1 MSRART
7 QIWFLSRVCAL
18 VALLLGT
25 KTVVHFLG
33 WEVITVNALF
43 SGIVAA
49 NVFLMGFLLSGVL
62 TDYKESEKLPGEMA
76 ACLENLAQEIRGA
89 GVGKPEAGVGKAL
102 AAVSGLA
109 DSLVEWFYKRTDT
122 EHLLGRLDDLTVV
135 FADLE
140 PRTQVAYI
148 TRFRQEQSNF
158 RRTIMRVEVIRETS
172 FVAAGYL
179 LANVITLL
187 LCVGLVLASLDPFYE
202 SIFTTGVIAFM
213 LIFLLTLIRDLD
225 NPFGYYERFSGADVS
240 LFPVLNSA
248 ARLARLAGVR
258 KGQRYRTREA
268 MDVLYLTH
276 WTTSFTGGGK
286 GRLPAGTM
294 LTVAEDPAQGA
305 TAARCDPDNAAQLE
319 PALVPKSERTD
330 AKYAGFSLT
339 IDLDVL
345 RDRCELAV

>member
-1 MSRART
+1 MSRARA
-7 QIWFLSRVCAL
+7 QFWFLSRVCAL
-18 VALLLGT
+18 VALLLVT
-25 KTVVHFLG
+25 KTIAHVLG

-62 TDYKESEKLPGEMA
+62 TDYKESEKLPGELA

-89 GVGKPEAGVGKAL
+89 GVGKPEVGIGRAL

-109 DSLVEWFYKRTDT
+109 NGLVEWFYKRTDT
-122 EHLLGRLDDLTVV
+122 EFLLAQLDELTVV

-140 PRTQVAYI
+140 PRIQVAYL
-148 TRFRQEQSNF
+148 TRFRQEQGNF
-158 RRTIMRVEVIRETS
+158 RRTIMRIEVIRETS

-187 LCVGLVLASLDPFYE
+187 LCLGLVLASLDPFYE
-202 SIFTTGVIAFM
+202 SLFTSGVIAFM
-213 LIFLLTLIRDLD
+213 LIFLLMLIRDLD
-225 NPFGYYERFSGADVS
+225 NPFGYYERFSSADVS
-240 LFPVLNSA
+240 LFPVLNTAS
-248 ARLARLAGVR
+248 RLAKLAGAR
-258 KGQRYRTREA
+258 KGQRYRTREE
-268 MDVLYLTH
+268 MDVLYVTR

-286 GRLPAGTM
+286 GSLPAGTM
-294 LTVAEDPAQGA
+294 LTVAEDPAPGA

-319 PALVPKSERTD
+319 PALVPESERTD
-330 AKYAGFSLT
+330 EKYAGFSLT
-339 IDLDVL
+339 VGMDLL